1 MPGRPDDF
9 TGAAADLATTFAVL
23 TGSLPFAGTA
33 AVRAAAL
40 AGTVAPWRVPEP
52 CDALA
57 AFAFVGAFEAFE
69 VFAVVGA
76 FEAFE
81 AFAVVGAF
89 EAFAVVCAFEVV
101 GAFAVVG
108 GFAVAGTFVV
118 FAVVAVFVVFAVFD
132 AFDAFDAAEV
142 VDAVAAFEAARPRAG
157 TAVDRDFAAVRPDV
171 DVPAC
176 GVAARL
182 GALDRADFALVFALV
197 LGIGIVRSEKPDIL
211 VEYGAGYCR
220 KCPATLIKA

>member
-9 TGAAADLATTFAVL
+9 TGAAADLATTFAVS

-33 AVRAAAL
+33 AVRAADL

-52 CDALA
+52 RD
-57 AFAFVGAFEAFE
+57 
-69 VFAVVGA
+69 
-76 FEAFE
+76 AFE

-89 EAFAVVCAFEVV
+89 ATFDVFAVGGAFDVFVVV
-101 GAFAVVG
+101 GAFEPFAVV
-108 GFAVAGTFVV
+108 AAFVV
-118 FAVVAVFVVFAVFD
+118 FAV
-132 AFDAFDAAEV
+132 FDAFDAAEV

-157 TAVDRDFAAVRPDV
+157 TAVDRAFAAVRPDV

>member
-1 MPGRPDDF
+1 
-9 TGAAADLATTFAVL
+9 L

-33 AVRAAAL
+33 VVRAAAL

-57 AFAFVGAFEAFE
+57 AFAVVGAFEAFDAFE
-69 VFAVVGA
+69 VVGAFEAFDAFAVVGA

-81 AFAVVGAF
+81 VVGAF
-89 EAFAVVCAFEVV
+89 EAFEVVGAFEDFTVV

-108 GFAVAGTFVV
+108 TFAV
-118 FAVVAVFVVFAVFD
+118 FAV
-132 AFDAFDAAEV
+132 FDAFDAAEV

-211 VEYGAGYCR
+211 VEYEAGYCR
-220 KCPATLIKA
+220 KCPAALIKA

>member
-1 MPGRPDDF
+1 
-9 TGAAADLATTFAVL
+9 L

-33 AVRAAAL
+33 VVRAAAL

-57 AFAFVGAFEAFE
+57 AFA
-69 VFAVVGA
+69 VVGA
-76 FEAFE
+76 FEAFDAFE
-81 AFAVVGAF
+81 VVGAFEAFDAFAVVGAF
-89 EAFAVVCAFEVV
+89 EAFEVV

-108 GFAVAGTFVV
+108 TFA
-118 FAVVAVFVVFAVFD
+118 VFAVF
-132 AFDAFDAAEV
+132 AVFDAFDAAEV

-211 VEYGAGYCR
+211 VEYEAGYCR
-220 KCPATLIKA
+220 KCPAALIKA

>member
-1 MPGRPDDF
+1 M
-9 TGAAADLATTFAVL
+9 ATTFAVL

-40 AGTVAPWRVPEP
+40 AGTVAPRRVPEP
-52 CDALA
+52 CDTLA
-57 AFAFVGAFEAFE
+57 A
-69 VFAVVGA
+69 FAVVGA
-76 FEAFE
+76 FEAFD

-89 EAFAVVCAFEVV
+89 DAFAVVGAFDAFAVVCAFEVV

-108 GFAVAGTFVV
+108 TFEPFAV
-118 FAVVAVFVVFAVFD
+118 FAVVVVFVVFAV
-132 AFDAFDAAEV
+132 FDAFDAAEV

>member
-33 AVRAAAL
+33 AVRPAAL

-52 CDALA
+52 RD
-57 AFAFVGAFEAFE
+57 
-69 VFAVVGA
+69 
-76 FEAFE
+76 AFE

-89 EAFAVVCAFEVV
+89 ATFDVFVVV
-101 GAFAVVG
+101 GAFEP
-108 GFAVAGTFVV
+108 
-118 FAVVAVFVVFAVFD
+118 FAVVAAFAAFA

-220 KCPATLIKA
+220 KRPATLIKA

>member
-1 MPGRPDDF
+1 
-9 TGAAADLATTFAVL
+9 
-23 TGSLPFAGTA
+23 
-33 AVRAAAL
+33 
-40 AGTVAPWRVPEP
+40 
-52 CDALA
+52 LA
-57 AFAFVGAFEAFE
+57 AFAVVGAFEAFDA
-69 VFAVVGA
+69 FAVVGA

-81 AFAVVGAF
+81 VVGAF
-89 EAFAVVCAFEVV
+89 EDFTVV

-108 GFAVAGTFVV
+108 T
-118 FAVVAVFVVFAVFD
+118 FAVVAVFAV
-132 AFDAFDAAEV
+132 FDAFDAAEV

-220 KCPATLIKA
+220 KCPAALIKA

>member
-1 MPGRPDDF
+1 
-9 TGAAADLATTFAVL
+9 
-23 TGSLPFAGTA
+23 
-33 AVRAAAL
+33 
-40 AGTVAPWRVPEP
+40 
-52 CDALA
+52 LA
-57 AFAFVGAFEAFE
+57 AFAVVGAFEAFDAFE
-69 VFAVVGA
+69 VVGAFEAFDAFAVVGA

-81 AFAVVGAF
+81 VVGAF
-89 EAFAVVCAFEVV
+89 EAFEVVGAFEDFTVV

-108 GFAVAGTFVV
+108 TFAV
-118 FAVVAVFVVFAVFD
+118 FAV
-132 AFDAFDAAEV
+132 FDAFDAAEV

-211 VEYGAGYCR
+211 VEYEAGYCR
-220 KCPATLIKA
+220 KCPAALIKA

>member
-1 MPGRPDDF
+1 M
-9 TGAAADLATTFAVL
+9 
-23 TGSLPFAGTA
+23 
-33 AVRAAAL
+33 
-40 AGTVAPWRVPEP
+40 
-52 CDALA
+52 A
-57 AFAFVGAFEAFE
+57 AFAVVGAFEAFDAFAVVGAFE
-69 VFAVVGA
+69 AFDAFAVVGA

-81 AFAVVGAF
+81 VVGAF
-89 EAFAVVCAFEVV
+89 EAFEVVGAFEDFTVV

-108 GFAVAGTFVV
+108 TFELFAV
-118 FAVVAVFVVFAVFD
+118 FAVVAV
-132 AFDAFDAAEV
+132 FDAFDAAEV

-211 VEYGAGYCR
+211 VEYEAGYCR
-220 KCPATLIKA
+220 KCPAALIKA